1 MLAEG
6 HRLGEFEILAQ
17 LGQGGMGAVYKAHQT
32 VLRRVVAIKTLQ
44 PALSSDAEFVSRFHN
59 EAVAAA
65 GLNHPNL
72 VQVYAAGESD
82 GIHWFAMEF
91 VDGESVQTRLKR
103 LGKLEP
109 AEALAICMHV
119 QTALEYGWR
128 KAQLIHR
135 DIKPDNIF
143 LSNDGEVK
151 LGDLGLAKSAD
162 QQRGL
167 TMTGASMGTPL
178 YISPEQ
184 AEGKPDISLGTD
196 IYSLGAT
203 LYHLLAG
210 APPYVGDSAVALL
223 LKHVTAPVPDIREVA
238 PSVHPVV
245 AAVIAKMMQKSPKDR
260 YQSYEELTS
269 ALAGAYQA
277 LNTPAGA
284 AVGASKKE
292 DPSALKPAKKWLPF
306 AAILLVV
313 AGLATLVLRSQK
325 DAAKFPG
332 ASQAEQASSQNPPAP
347 TTQGT
352 WSAAISSPPASTPSP
367 AEPKPA
373 EMSSPVTV
381 TSKEAAPHPAP
392 LGAANSGTMAAAVP
406 APSVVPPTPAPKPS
420 SPEGTPAPPP
430 VAMTPKPEPPPM
442 APAPTGT
449 PPPTN
454 PDQPARKEWVTKT
467 LFNETN
473 LEGWTGYKTAA
484 IPRGWQVRG
493 GSILGVGSRD
503 AEAANIFVAGD
514 FDNFVLDFDWIVS
527 ANGAGGVLFRVPAP
541 NTVKAVSLLKFQ
553 LSDASMKP
561 PFNTGSIFGYKN
573 ATRNASNP
581 NGKWNSSRLVVDGS
595 RVEHW
600 VNEQLV
606 CEYEF
611 SDPLFANAAPP
622 ASGWL
627 GLQAWSGE
635 IAFRNFQI
643 RALPPPQ
650 NRPQDKAALRELVQI
665 METKLVPVPG
675 TQVMMS
681 RTEFTVGEW
690 KLYLRA
696 RGLSEWTAPDKLK
709 QTNDHPVVNV
719 NWKQASEFCEWI
731 SYKTLKAWRLPT
743 SKEWESAVGKLY
755 YPYGNYYPPK
765 KEDGNY
771 AIGEDGR
778 GSRDQIGIDGFF
790 GTAPVASFKPNA
802 LGIFDLGGNVW
813 ECMGD
818 IYPVGTE
825 LRQLRGGAWTESN
838 PEKGMRTAHI
848 HIVHMASA
856 EDYYGF
862 RMVRVK

>member
-1 MLAEG
+1 
-6 HRLGEFEILAQ
+6 
-17 LGQGGMGAVYKAHQT
+17 
-32 VLRRVVAIKTLQ
+32 
-44 PALSSDAEFVSRFHN
+44 
-59 EAVAAA
+59 
-65 GLNHPNL
+65 
-72 VQVYAAGESD
+72 
-82 GIHWFAMEF
+82 
-91 VDGESVQTRLKR
+91 
-103 LGKLEP
+103 
-109 AEALAICMHV
+109 MHV

-162 QQRGL
+162 QQHGL

-184 AEGKPDISLGTD
+184 AEGKRDISLGTD

-210 APPYVGDSAVALL
+210 EPPYLGDSAVGVL

-238 PSVHPVV
+238 PSIHPVV
-245 AAVIAKMMQKSPKDR
+245 AAVIAKMMQKLPKDR
-260 YQSYEELTS
+260 YQSYEELTKG
-269 ALAGAYQA
+269 LAAAYQA
-277 LNTPAGA
+277 LSTPEVAAEGA
-284 AVGASKKE
+284 PQEEEPPAS
-292 DPSALKPAKKWLPF
+292 KPAKKWLPL
-306 AAILLVV
+306 AVILLLVTGV
-313 AGLATLVLRSQK
+313 AALFLTPKK
-325 DAAKFPG
+325 DAAQFSG
-332 ASQAEQASSQNPPAP
+332 ASPTEQASSQTPPEPIA
-347 TTQGT
+347 QGT
-352 WSAAISSPPASTPSP
+352 LSAVASSPPAPKPAP
-367 AEPKPA
+367 AEPKPSGA
-373 EMSSPVTV
+373 SSPVTV
-381 TSKEAAPHPAP
+381 TSKEAAPNPAP
-392 LGAANSGTMAAAVP
+392 PDAEKSGTMAAAVP
-406 APSVVPPTPAPKPS
+406 ALPSVPPNPESKPS
-420 SPEGTPAPPP
+420 SPEGAPAPPP
-430 VAMTPKPEPPPM
+430 VAMTPKPEPQPM

-449 PPPTN
+449 TPPSS
-454 PDQPARKEWVTKT
+454 PDQPGRKEWVTKT

-473 LEGWTGYKTAA
+473 LEGWTGYKSAA

-493 GSILGVGSRD
+493 GAILGVGSRD
-503 AEAANIFVAGD
+503 AETANIFVAD
-514 FDNFVLDFDWIVS
+514 EFDNFVLDFDWVVS
-527 ANGAGGVLFRVPAP
+527 ANSVGGVLFRVPAP

-561 PFNTGSIFGYKN
+561 PSNTGSIFGYKN

-581 NGKWNSSRLVVDGS
+581 NGKWNTSRLVVDGS

-627 GLQAWSGE
+627 GLQAWAGE
-635 IAFRNFQI
+635 IAFRNFKI
-643 RALPPPQ
+643 RALPTPK
-650 NRPQDKAALRELVQI
+650 NRPQDKAALQELVQI
-665 METKLVPVPG
+665 MEGKLAPVPG

-696 RGLSEWTAPDKLK
+696 RGLSEWTPPGSLK

-719 NWKQASEFCEWI
+719 NWEQARDFCEWI

-743 SKEWESAVGKLY
+743 NKEWESAVGKLSF
-755 YPYGNYYPPK
+755 PYGNYYPPK

-771 AIGEDGR
+771 AIGENGR
-778 GSRDQIGIDGFF
+778 DSRDNIGIDGFL

-802 LGIFDLGGNVW
+802 LGFFDLGGNVW
-813 ECMGD
+813 EWMGD
-818 IYPVGTE
+818 IYPEGTE
-825 LRQLRGGAWTESN
+825 QRQLRGGAWRDAV
-838 PEKGMRTAHI
+838 PERGSQTSHI
-848 HIVHMASA
+848 HSVHMRVA
-856 EDYYGF
+856 EDRFGF